1 MSAERD
7 RPRLVAIDA
16 AAAGASG
23 RTDGAA
29 AGRARRTDAEGD
41 VALDAR
47 VAPAAVV
54 RPVDDV
60 VDDAVRRWTGGRWAR
75 GGAEVLE
82 DGGGVEGDEKA
93 PTVVVV
99 VVVVVAIII
108 IVVVAARMAIATVVV
123 VFFFVDFR
131 RLCVMINY
139 RRGGGGGGCPGAL
152 MPSARRAA
160 SMIWYI
166 RSTRYHT
173 NYKAAGPGGGR
184 HALQLSMMTTHQ

>member
-1 MSAERD
+1 VSAERD

-47 VAPAAVV
+47 VVPAVV
-54 RPVDDV
+54 VRLVDDV

-99 VVVVVAIII
+99 VVVVVVAIII

-131 RLCVMINY
+131 RLSVMINY
-139 RRGGGGGGCPGAL
+139 RRGAGGGGVSGCVDAKRKAGGNNDMVFTYAVLDTTQITRRPG
-152 MPSARRAA
+152 RAA
-160 SMIWYI
+160 
-166 RSTRYHT
+166 
-173 NYKAAGPGGGR
+173 GGMHSSFR
-184 HALQLSMMTTHQ
+184 

>member
-47 VAPAAVV
+47 VVPAVV
-54 RPVDDV
+54 VRLVDDV

-93 PTVVVV
+93 PTVVVII
-99 VVVVVAIII
+99 VVVVAIII

-139 RRGGGGGGCPGAL
+139 RRGAGGGGVSGCVDAKRKAGGINDMVCTYAVLDTTQITRRPG
-152 MPSARRAA
+152 RAA
-160 SMIWYI
+160 
-166 RSTRYHT
+166 
-173 NYKAAGPGGGR
+173 GGMHSSFR
-184 HALQLSMMTTHQ
+184 